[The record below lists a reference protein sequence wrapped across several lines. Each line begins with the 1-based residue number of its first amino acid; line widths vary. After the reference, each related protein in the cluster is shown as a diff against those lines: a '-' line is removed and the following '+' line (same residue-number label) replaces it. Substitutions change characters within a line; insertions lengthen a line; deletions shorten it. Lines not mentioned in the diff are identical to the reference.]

1 MSMRDSRAENE
12 KKSVFSILLHT
23 DISKPKKRCC
33 WLSGTA
39 EERKITERES
49 GVFLFW
55 SRPRIRWGNGGKKNT
70 ERKMQGRVNK
80 RARSSVPTFPIPATF
95 GKDEE
100 QNQQAS
106 GCHLGQFCGEYI
118 HCCILCTTQQFLKTR
133 TRMNPRLGFFISLF
147 IETTLLIPYLCI
159 QPRPSQ
165 PPRWQYSPEVNA
177 GFHAGVSLACG
188 WVTWTRVGV
197 FLFLF
202 FDKRLA
208 HVRRKSQIECSCPPN
223 RVVYN
228 SIELP
233 QSDGGEGVL
242 RICRG

>member
-1 MSMRDSRAENE
+1 MGKRKGE
-12 KKSVFSILLHT
+12 KKY
-23 DISKPKKRCC
+23 K
-33 WLSGTA
+33 
-39 EERKITERES
+39 
-49 GVFLFW
+49 
-55 SRPRIRWGNGGKKNT
+55 KKNAGASKQKGKIFCT
-70 ERKMQGRVNK
+70 YFS
-80 RARSSVPTFPIPATF
+80 RSSHFWERC
-95 GKDEE
+95 GKINKPQGVILVNFVE
-100 QNQQAS
+100 NI
-106 GCHLGQFCGEYI
+106 YI
-118 HCCILCTTQQFLKTR
+118 VVYSVQSTTQQFLKTR
-133 TRMNPRLGFFISLF
+133 TCMNWRLDYSSAYSLKQPCSYR
-147 IETTLLIPYLCI
+147 ICI
-159 QPRPSQ
+159 RPRPSQ
-165 PPRWQYSPEVNA
+165 PPRWPYSPEVNA

-233 QSDGGEGVL
+233 QFDGGEGLL